1 MGFGVAAEMDL
12 AGMPCFV
19 ARCGYTG
26 EDGFE
31 IFVPEKHAVAL
42 WQLLT
47 DQPEVMPSGLGARDT
62 LRLEAGL
69 CLYGHD
75 IDDTTTPSEAGLSWT
90 VGKARREP
98 GAVPF
103 PGMDK
108 ILKQLADPKNEVKK
122 MRTGLV
128 PKGAPARE
136 GAEITTTDGK
146 VIGNLSPSLSLSLS
160 LSL

>member
-160 LSL
+160 L

>member
-62 LRLEAGL
+62 LRPACLRECHACQALDVAGIE
-69 CLYGHD
+69 H
-75 IDDTTTPSEAGLSWT
+75 
-90 VGKARREP
+90 VRE
-98 GAVPF
+98 
-103 PGMDK
+103 
-108 ILKQLADPKNEVKK
+108 
-122 MRTGLV
+122 
-128 PKGAPARE
+128 
-136 GAEITTTDGK
+136 
-146 VIGNLSPSLSLSLS
+146 
-160 LSL
+160 